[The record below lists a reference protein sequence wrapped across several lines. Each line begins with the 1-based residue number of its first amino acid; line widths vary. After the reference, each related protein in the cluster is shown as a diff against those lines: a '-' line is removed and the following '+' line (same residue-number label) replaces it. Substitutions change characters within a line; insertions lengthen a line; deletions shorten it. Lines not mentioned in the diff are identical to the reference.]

1 MEVDAKEEEV
11 VALNAAIA
19 VDGARRRELD
29 TILVELE
36 AKIAEEEAIET
47 TTRSNN
53 VVVISSLD
61 FHNDEKPQ

>member
-29 TILVELE
+29 TILVKLE